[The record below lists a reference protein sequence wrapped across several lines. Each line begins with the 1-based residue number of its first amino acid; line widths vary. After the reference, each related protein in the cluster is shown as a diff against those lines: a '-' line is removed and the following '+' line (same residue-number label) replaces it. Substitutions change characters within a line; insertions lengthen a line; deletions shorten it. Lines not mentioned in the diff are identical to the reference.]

1 MVCRKLRSDHSE
13 SQHHQH
19 LKAAKALF
27 IIIPL
32 LGMPYLITLL
42 PPTDETSY
50 FFIFFQHTRAVLLAT
65 QVSEKETGR
74 YTDRQRVH
82 SCIAKRGLG
91 RLRPGEGGIRETAT
105 DLLSGIEK

>member
-1 MVCRKLRSDHSE
+1 MKRLLHEIEIPLYVVPSLPPSQVVCRKLRSDHSE
-13 SQHHQH
+13 SQHQQH

-65 QVSEKETGR
+65 QVS
-74 YTDRQRVH
+74 
-82 SCIAKRGLG
+82 
-91 RLRPGEGGIRETAT
+91 
-105 DLLSGIEK
+105 

>member
-1 MVCRKLRSDHSE
+1 MYTVIEIPFYVVPSLPPSQVVCRKLRSDHSE
-13 SQHHQH
+13 SQHQQH

-65 QVSEKETGR
+65 QVS
-74 YTDRQRVH
+74 
-82 SCIAKRGLG
+82 
-91 RLRPGEGGIRETAT
+91 
-105 DLLSGIEK
+105 

>member
-1 MVCRKLRSDHSE
+1 MVDTLSLFVNPQVVCRKLRSDHSE

-65 QVSEKETGR
+65 QVSGKESDIR
-74 YTDRQRVH
+74 TDRKTESPFLH
-82 SCIAKRGLG
+82 S
-91 RLRPGEGGIRETAT
+91 
-105 DLLSGIEK
+105 